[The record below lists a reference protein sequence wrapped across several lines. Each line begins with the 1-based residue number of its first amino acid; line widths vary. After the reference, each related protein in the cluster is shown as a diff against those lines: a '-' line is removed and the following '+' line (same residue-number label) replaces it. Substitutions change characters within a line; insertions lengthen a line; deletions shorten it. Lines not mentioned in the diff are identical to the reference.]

1 MQDVPALVQRAI
13 LGVLA
18 HIPVTREPHRSSP
31 VTRARVIAKAA
42 ARKAATVSGSLSLPP
57 GPLGWLTIIPDL
69 TMVWKIQSQMVA
81 DIAGAFGKTAFLG
94 QEQMLYCL
102 FRHAAAQTVRR
113 FAVRAGE
120 RIIIRRAG
128 PHVLETAARKIGLPV
143 AKRLVGRGISR
154 WLPVVGAAGVAGFA
168 YYDTMRV
175 AATTIE
181 LFRSEIVDATEEL
194 TILDLSSSDL
204 STARSVNPHRGD
216 GVAPAAAEVADVR
229 ADLRR
234 AAAKIPIL
242 KDPDAAGDDP
252 DRRDAIVK
260 APRK

>member
-1 MQDVPALVQRAI
+1 
-13 LGVLA
+13 
-18 HIPVTREPHRSSP
+18 
-31 VTRARVIAKAA
+31 
-42 ARKAATVSGSLSLPP
+42 
-57 GPLGWLTIIPDL
+57 
-69 TMVWKIQSQMVA
+69 MVA

-128 PHVLETAARKIGLPV
+128 PLALETAVRKIGLPV
-143 AKRLVGRGISR
+143 AKRVVGRGISR

-181 LFRSEIVDATEEL
+181 LFRSEIVDVDATEAL
-194 TILDLSSSDL
+194 THEPVSS
-204 STARSVNPHRGD
+204 RSKHSHRGD
-216 GVAPAAAEVADVR
+216 DVAPAAAKVADVGT
-229 ADLRR
+229 DLRR
-234 AAAKIPIL
+234 APAEVPIL
-242 KDPDAAGDDP
+242 INPHAAAEDPD
-252 DRRDAIVK
+252 
-260 APRK
+260 

>member
-18 HIPVTREPHRSSP
+18 HIPITREPHRSSP
-31 VTRARVIAKAA
+31 VTRARVIAKTA

-154 WLPVVGAAGVAGFA
+154 WLPVIGAAGVAGFA

-194 TILDLSSSDL
+194 TISDLSSPRL
-204 STARSVNPHRGD
+204 EHAHRGD
-216 GVAPAAAEVADVR
+216 GVAPAAAEVANVR

-234 AAAKIPIL
+234 AAAEISIL
-242 KDPDAAGDDP
+242 KDADAAAEDP

>member
-31 VTRARVIAKAA
+31 VTRARVIAKTA

-194 TILDLSSSDL
+194 TISDL
-204 STARSVNPHRGD
+204 SDARLINPHRGD

-242 KDPDAAGDDP
+242 KDPDAAADHS

>member
-18 HIPVTREPHRSSP
+18 HIPATREPHRTSP

-42 ARKAATVSGSLSLPP
+42 SRKAATVSGSLSLPP

-120 RIIIRRAG
+120 RIIIKRAG
-128 PHVLETAARKIGLPV
+128 PHVLEAAARKIGLPV

-181 LFRSEIVDATEEL
+181 LFRSELVDATEVV
-194 TILDLSSSDL
+194 TTSDLSSEAPRIEL
-204 STARSVNPHRGD
+204 EHPHRGD
-216 GVAPAAAEVADVR
+216 GVAPAAAEVALVR

-242 KDPDAAGDDP
+242 EDPDAAAEDTN
-252 DRRDAIVK
+252 RRNAIVK
-260 APRK
+260 ARRK

>member
-18 HIPVTREPHRSSP
+18 HIPATREPHRTSP
-31 VTRARVIAKAA
+31 VTRARVIAKSA

-120 RIIIRRAG
+120 RIIIKRAG
-128 PHVLETAARKIGLPV
+128 PFALETAVRKIGLPV
-143 AKRLVGRGISR
+143 AKRVMGRGISR

-181 LFRSEIVDATEEL
+181 LFRSELVEVEDAVESEIV
-194 TILDLSSSDL
+194 
-204 STARSVNPHRGD
+204 PH
-216 GVAPAAAEVADVR
+216 
-229 ADLRR
+229 
-234 AAAKIPIL
+234 K
-242 KDPDAAGDDP
+242 
-252 DRRDAIVK
+252 
-260 APRK
+260 

>member
-18 HIPVTREPHRSSP
+18 HIPSTREPHRTSP
-31 VTRARVIAKAA
+31 VTRARVIAKTA

-69 TMVWKIQSQMVA
+69 TRVWKIQSQMVA

-120 RIIIRRAG
+120 RIIIKRAG
-128 PHVLETAARKIGLPV
+128 PLALETAIRKIGLPV
-143 AKRLVGRGISR
+143 AKRVMGRGISR

-181 LFRSEIVDATEEL
+181 LFRSELVDATEVV
-194 TILDLSSSDL
+194 TISGI
-204 STARSVNPHRGD
+204 STPRSEDTHRRD
-216 GVAPAAAEVADVR
+216 HVAPAAAEVAHVR

-234 AAAKIPIL
+234 AAAEVPIL
-242 KDPDAAGDDP
+242 EDPDAAAEDP

-260 APRK
+260 APR